1 MTKIDALTGY
11 RVSVGDEG
19 YEAAALADSVVQLGD
34 DTSTTLEL
42 DGGFVYVP
50 YLLAKV
56 DEQFFTANADSLNHV
71 QFVAENSFSFE
82 DLLDGGDNDFDDYVI
97 SFDII

>member
-19 YEAAALADSVVQLGD
+19 YGTADDANSVVQLGD

-56 DEQFFTANADSLNHV
+56 EQFFTANADSLNHV
-71 QFVAENSFSFE
+71 QSVGENSFGFE
-82 DLLDGGDNDFDDYVI
+82 DLSGGGDNDFDDYVI